1 MRNPGLSNTVARSTR
16 QNVRIYGLVDMAEL
30 WVGKFSMIIFFT
42 RWHGRKGILHP
53 SQRLPVPRSQGEL
66 SDVAASIFTT
76 EVNVLQPPAAIK
88 RGGIDTRE
96 A

>member
-1 MRNPGLSNTVARSTR
+1 MRNPESSNTGRKINT
-16 QNVRIYGLVDMAEL
+16 AECENL
-30 WVGKFSMIIFFT
+30 WLGGHGGALGREILDDHFFT

-76 EVNVLQPPAAIK
+76 DVNVLQPPAAIK